1 MDALYCINSRRSI
14 RKYKA
19 KTIPAGIV
27 RKLITA
33 GMNAPSSFNDQP
45 WVFVTVTK
53 KATMEKIASIK
64 SQKSQFLKTA
74 SLLIACCYDETKSK
88 AAVHNLEN
96 VACAAE
102 NILLAAHSLGLGAC
116 YIGAFAHKYP
126 EIEKSISE
134 AVKLPKNV
142 KVVCLISIG
151 YPDEIP
157 YKKKMRK
164 ISEIWK
170 KEEY

>member
-1 MDALYCINSRRSI
+1 MDALDCINSRRSI
-14 RKYKA
+14 RKYKHN
-19 KTIPAGIV
+19 KIPLNIV
-27 RKLITA
+27 RKLIVA

-45 WVFVTVTK
+45 WVFVTIAK
-53 KATMEKIASIK
+53 KATMEKLAAVK

-74 SLLIACCYDETKSK
+74 PLLIACCYDDLKCRAKSHS
-88 AAVHNLEN
+88 AEN
-96 VACAAE
+96 VAIAAE
-102 NILLAAHSLGLGAC
+102 NILLAAHALGLGAC
-116 YIGAFAHKYP
+116 YIGAYDPNYP
-126 EIEKSISE
+126 EIEKSIID
-134 AVKLPKNV
+134 AIKLPKNV
-142 KVVCLISIG
+142 KVICLISVG